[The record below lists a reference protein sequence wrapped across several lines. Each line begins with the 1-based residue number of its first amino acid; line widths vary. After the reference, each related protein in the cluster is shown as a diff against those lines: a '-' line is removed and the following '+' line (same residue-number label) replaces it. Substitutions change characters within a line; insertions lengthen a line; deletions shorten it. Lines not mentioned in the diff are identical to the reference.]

1 MSEAFEMQKI
11 HLGIDATNIRQGG
24 GLTHL
29 TQMLSAA
36 NLEGLNISHVT
47 VWCSKATAN
56 RYPKRPWLGLICP
69 QWAEAKLPVRFLG
82 QQFRIA
88 AEIEEKGCDLLFSPG
103 GNLPARI
110 NRPAVS
116 MSQNMLPFE
125 PDEAAL
131 FGRFSAMR
139 LKMWALRQSQGRSF
153 KRAEGLLFLT
163 KYARAT
169 IEKSLGGISAPT
181 AIVPHGIEGRFLQAP
196 RRPRALHECS
206 EANPFRVLYVSILM
220 PYKHQVE
227 VARAAHQLR
236 LAGMPIEVIFI
247 GAPWGAYTTEF
258 QRVVAE
264 LDPDG
269 AFLKWAGAEPF
280 DVLHRSYQ
288 RADAF
293 VFASSCENLP
303 NILIEA
309 MAAGLPI
316 ASSDRGPMPEVLGE
330 AGVYFSP
337 YSPASIA
344 NAIARLAN
352 DEQLRARL
360 SALAWREA
368 HKYSWERCATET
380 LTFIAQIAKERG
392 I

>member
-1 MSEAFEMQKI
+1 MRMQGKL

-24 GLTHL
+24 GVTHL
-29 TQMLSAA
+29 SRLLHAG
-36 NLEGLNISHVT
+36 GLIGTGISHVT
-47 VWCSKATAN
+47 VWAAEGTLAALPNHSWLSKQSAS
-56 RYPKRPWLGLICP
+56 WMSS
-69 QWAEAKLPVRFLG
+69 QFLRRMVG
-82 QQFRIA
+82 QQFELPGLVRQA
-88 AEIEEKGCDLLFSPG
+88 RCDVFFSPG
-103 GNLPARI
+103 GTLPFRLSV
-110 NRPAVS
+110 PSVV

-139 LKMWALRQSQGRSF
+139 LKMWALRHSQRRSF
-153 KRAEGLLFLT
+153 KRAAGLLFLT

-169 IEKSLGGISAPT
+169 IEKSLGGVSAPA
-181 AIVPHGIEGRFLQAP
+181 AIVPHGIESRFLQAP
-196 RRPRALHECS
+196 RRPRLLHECAES
-206 EANPFRVLYVSILM
+206 NPFRVLYVSILM

-227 VARAAHQLR
+227 VARAARQLR
-236 LAGMPIEVIFI
+236 SAGMPIEVIFI

-269 AFLKWAGAEPF
+269 VFLKWGGAEPF

-288 RADAF
+288 SADAF

-337 YSPASIA
+337 DSPASIA

-368 HKYSWERCATET
+368 HKYSWERCAADT
-380 LTFIAQIAKERG
+380 LTFIAQVAKEKG
-392 I
+392 V